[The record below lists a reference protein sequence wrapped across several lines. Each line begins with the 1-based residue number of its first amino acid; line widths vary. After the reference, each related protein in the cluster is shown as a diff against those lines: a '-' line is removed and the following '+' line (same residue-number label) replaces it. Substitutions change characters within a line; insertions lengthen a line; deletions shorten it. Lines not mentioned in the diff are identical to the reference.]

1 MEKIPRLL
9 FWDVP
14 LSPLALPSL
23 ILVPLSPGLIWAVA
37 PVLEA
42 KRIRLRERVV
52 ALVVLV
58 MGQAPAM
65 ERVRD

>member
-1 MEKIPRLL
+1 M
-9 FWDVP
+9 
-14 LSPLALPSL
+14 
-23 ILVPLSPGLIWAVA
+23 A

-52 ALVVLV
+52 ALAVPV

>member
-1 MEKIPRLL
+1 MEPE
-9 FWDVP
+9 VAAAAAE
-14 LSPLALPSL
+14 SPVA
-23 ILVPLSPGLIWAVA
+23 GEAVA

-58 MGQAPAM
+58 TGQAPAM

>member
-1 MEKIPRLL
+1 MEKIPLVL

-14 LSPLALPSL
+14 LSLLALPSL
-23 ILVPLSPGLIWAVA
+23 ILVPLSPRLIWAVA